1 MLNLSYKAI
10 SANCVLKMDSNEI
23 NKFAKQF
30 GLNKFLGVFA
40 VDELS
45 LIPETRH
52 GLVIFN
58 TDTSQ
63 SVGQHWLALC
73 ITKTKIFYFD
83 SLNSV
88 CFSVTTE
95 LKFEATSVSW
105 SFSS

>member
-45 LIPETRH
+45 LIPKTRH

-63 SVGQHWLALC
+63 NVEGGEEDKRGEGSEGED
-73 ITKTKIFYFD
+73 KKR
-83 SLNSV
+83 
-88 CFSVTTE
+88 
-95 LKFEATSVSW
+95 
-105 SFSS
+105 